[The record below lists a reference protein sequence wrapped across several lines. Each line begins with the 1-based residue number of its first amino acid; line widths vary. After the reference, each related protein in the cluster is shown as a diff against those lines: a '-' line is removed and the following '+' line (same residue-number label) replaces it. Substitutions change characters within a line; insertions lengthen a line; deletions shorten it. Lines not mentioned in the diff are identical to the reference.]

1 MGRIQEKF
9 RLSPVTVCLAVAT
22 VAAYFLA
29 SAAGPGTL
37 WLFGLSRNALAAGMW
52 WTLVTHMFLHAN
64 LLHLAVNVLGL
75 WFIGPEVELTLGRKK
90 FALLYFVSG
99 IAGGILQTAFA
110 HPGAEL
116 IGASGAVCGIL
127 LAFTTSYPEAHLQ
140 ALLFF
145 VIPVRMRAK
154 TLGRGLIAFS
164 ALCAALNIVP
174 MIGHLAHLG
183 GALAGWALT
192 KWWRPR
198 PVEILTP
205 PAAPISTDEILR
217 RVMEEGIEG
226 LSSEEKRRLEM
237 LAAKKD
243 VRRNSW
249 RR

>member
-1 MGRIQEKF
+1 MGGIKEKF
-9 RLSPVTVCLAVAT
+9 RLAPVTVCLAAAT
-22 VAAYFLA
+22 VVAYFLA
-29 SAAGPGTL
+29 PTTKPGVV
-37 WLFGLSRNALAAGMW
+37 WMFGLSGNGLAAGMW

-90 FALLYFVSG
+90 FALLYFISG
-99 IAGGILQTAFA
+99 IAGGILQTAFS

-127 LAFTTSYPEAHLQ
+127 LAFTTSYPESRLQ

-154 TLGRGLIAFS
+154 TLGWGLIVFS
-164 ALCAALNIVP
+164 ALCAVLNIVP

-192 KWWRPR
+192 KWWRRR
-198 PVEILTP
+198 PAKILTP

-243 VRRNSW
+243 GRRDSW